1 MPPEHEGKL
10 DTAAAAHGDPGVG
23 DPDRGRVPQ
32 PPQGPGGARHLL
44 EAHESRLPASVI
56 LDGAV
61 QGVQPVIPLLD
72 VPEI

>member
-1 MPPEHEGKL
+1 MPPEDEGEL
-10 DTAAAAHGDPGVG
+10 DTAAAAHGDAGVG

-32 PPQGPGGARHLL
+32 PPQRPGGARHLL
-44 EAHESRLPASVI
+44 QAHEGRLPASVI

-61 QGVQPVIPLLD
+61 QSVQPVIPLLD